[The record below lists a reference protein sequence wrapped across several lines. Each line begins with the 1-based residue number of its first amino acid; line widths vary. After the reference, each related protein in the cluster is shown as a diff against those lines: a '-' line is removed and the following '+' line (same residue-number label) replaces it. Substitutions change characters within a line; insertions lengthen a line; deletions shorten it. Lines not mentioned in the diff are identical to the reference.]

1 MAEGGRLEPRGLG
14 NDSIWRRENP
24 QLSRRLRP
32 REGGRSI
39 AGGVQPA
46 PQGMR
51 GDTGLAAHYPI
62 RHWTK
67 HFSLQHELQGQQTC
81 RLGLHAHACAQGHS
95 IVKFA

>member
-1 MAEGGRLEPRGLG
+1 MVWVMTLSGGEKIHSFLAGFGPAKVAGQSLVG
-14 NDSIWRRENP
+14 CNP
-24 QLSRRLRP
+24 P
-32 REGGRSI
+32 
-39 AGGVQPA
+39 